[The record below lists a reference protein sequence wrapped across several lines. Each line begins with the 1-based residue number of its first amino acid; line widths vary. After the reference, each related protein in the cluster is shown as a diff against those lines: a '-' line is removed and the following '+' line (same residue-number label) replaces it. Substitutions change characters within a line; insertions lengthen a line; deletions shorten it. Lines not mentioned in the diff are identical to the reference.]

1 MIKQSILLSFLIAGL
16 ALAQTETPPPY
27 RIEVTIDGFEGGQ
40 CKFIGIYGDQSF
52 MALPAF
58 TVAGPGIVVTKDEA
72 FPGGLYSLV
81 LPGGQGLQILLDT
94 DQQFSIHTTL
104 DDLTGAAK
112 ITGSL
117 DNKLFYE
124 NLIYEISYQKSV
136 DPLIDEIN
144 ELKMTDAMADVSA
157 LEAKRDELVAKRRV
171 HIQQFCAQHPESFF
185 SAYKLSGQNPPLE
198 YPKLANG
205 DIDVEE
211 QTRRYREV
219 YWDGFDFTDA
229 RLLRTP
235 VFHNKFDR
243 YINKLTPRNVEAV
256 IESVDKLM
264 LNVMDNEDLYSYVTS
279 YLCLGYS
286 KSTMMGGE
294 SVYVHVIDK
303 YMTNELAAS
312 VPREELLKL
321 RQRANKLRPSLL
333 GKTAQDIR
341 CIDPDGNDL
350 ALYDLEA
357 PLVALY
363 MYNVDC
369 EHCQEATPELHDIYL
384 DWKDRGLDVYA
395 LCLNIDVD
403 PWFDYIETEGLTWH
417 NVIDPRYESRHH
429 LKYNVDIT
437 PELYVMDANHK
448 IIGLNLKPR
457 QLEEW
462 FLEKRLAAGP
472 AEP

>member
-1 MIKQSILLSFLIAGL
+1 MKVSEQIRLSRVKHSNMRQAIKRLLHAATRNHWSIGRPNAKIRDGINPSERRMIKQSILLSFLIAGL

-144 ELKMTDAMADVSA
+144 ELKKTDAMADVSA

-205 DIDVEE
+205 DIDV
-211 QTRRYREV
+211 V
-219 YWDGFDFTDA
+219 
-229 RLLRTP
+229 
-235 VFHNKFDR
+235 
-243 YINKLTPRNVEAV
+243 IN
-256 IESVDKLM
+256 
-264 LNVMDNEDLYSYVTS
+264 
-279 YLCLGYS
+279 
-286 KSTMMGGE
+286 
-294 SVYVHVIDK
+294 
-303 YMTNELAAS
+303 
-312 VPREELLKL
+312 
-321 RQRANKLRPSLL
+321 
-333 GKTAQDIR
+333 
-341 CIDPDGNDL
+341 
-350 ALYDLEA
+350 
-357 PLVALY
+357 
-363 MYNVDC
+363 
-369 EHCQEATPELHDIYL
+369 
-384 DWKDRGLDVYA
+384 
-395 LCLNIDVD
+395 
-403 PWFDYIETEGLTWH
+403 
-417 NVIDPRYESRHH
+417 
-429 LKYNVDIT
+429 
-437 PELYVMDANHK
+437 
-448 IIGLNLKPR
+448 
-457 QLEEW
+457 
-462 FLEKRLAAGP
+462 
-472 AEP
+472 